1 MEGGLHISFAPEHLF
16 TLWGMPVPNTLM
28 AAWMVIVVLGLVG
41 FMVGRSPRMVP
52 LKLQNM
58 FEMLFEFVLNFM
70 EQTLGSRKL
79 AVQYFP
85 LIATIFLFIFT
96 SNLFDFLPFFG
107 SVGIHHGEE
116 FIPLFHA
123 VNTDLNATL
132 ALAII
137 AVFSTQIA
145 GILAL
150 GVWRYAGKF
159 FNFKSPLSFFVG
171 IIEFISELSRFVSFS
186 FRLFGNIFAG
196 EVLLSV
202 VGFFMPYAAPVPLM
216 VFELFVGFIQAAVF
230 AMLTLVFI
238 KLAVAMPHGDS
249 HAHAPARANA
259 H

>member
-1 MEGGLHISFAPEHLF
+1 MEEGLHISFASERLF
-16 TLWGMPVPNTLM
+16 TLWGIPIPNTLM
-28 AAWMVIVVLGLVG
+28 AAWMVVVVLGVVA
-41 FMVGRSPRMVP
+41 FKVGRKPQMVP
-52 LKLQNM
+52 RGLQNV
-58 FEMLFEFVLNFM
+58 FEMLFDFVLDFM

-85 LIATIFLFIFT
+85 LIVTIFLFIFT

-107 SVGIHHGEE
+107 SVGIHHGDE

-132 ALAII
+132 ALSIV
-137 AVFSTQIA
+137 AVLSTQIA

-159 FNFKSPLSFFVG
+159 FNLKSPLKFFVG
-171 IIEFISELSRFVSFS
+171 LVEFVSELSRFISFS

-202 VGFFMPYAAPVPLM
+202 VALFMPYIAPVPLM
-216 VFELFVGFIQAAVF
+216 VFELFVGFVQAAVF

-238 KLAVAMPHGDS
+238 KLAVAMPHGE
-249 HAHAPARANA
+249 HALEHAPARA

>member
-1 MEGGLHISFAPEHLF
+1 
-16 TLWGMPVPNTLM
+16 M
-28 AAWMVIVVLGLVG
+28 AAWMVVVVLGVVA
-41 FMVGRSPRMVP
+41 FIVGRKPQMVP
-52 LKLQNM
+52 RGLQNV
-58 FEMLFEFVLNFM
+58 FEMLFDFVLDFM

-85 LIATIFLFIFT
+85 LIVTIFLFIFT

-107 SVGIHHGEE
+107 SVGIHHGDE

-132 ALAII
+132 ALSIV
-137 AVFSTQIA
+137 AVLSTQIA

-159 FNFKSPLSFFVG
+159 FNFKSPLKFFVG
-171 IIEFISELSRFVSFS
+171 LVEFVSELSRFISFS

-202 VGFFMPYAAPVPLM
+202 VALFVPYVAPVPLM
-216 VFELFVGFIQAAVF
+216 VFELFVGFVQAAVF

-238 KLAVAMPHGDS
+238 KLAVAMPHGE
-249 HAHAPARANA
+249 HALEHAPARA

>member
-1 MEGGLHISFAPEHLF
+1 MEEGLHISFASERLF
-16 TLWGMPVPNTLM
+16 TLWGIPIPNTLM
-28 AAWMVIVVLGLVG
+28 AAWMVVVVLGVVA
-41 FMVGRSPRMVP
+41 FIVGRKPQMVP
-52 LKLQNM
+52 RGLQNV
-58 FEMLFEFVLNFM
+58 FEMLFDFVLDFM

-85 LIATIFLFIFT
+85 LIVTIFLFIFT

-107 SVGIHHGEE
+107 SVGIHHGDE

-132 ALAII
+132 ALSIV
-137 AVFSTQIA
+137 AVLSTQIA

-159 FNFKSPLSFFVG
+159 FNLKSPLKFFVG
-171 IIEFISELSRFVSFS
+171 LVEFVSELSRFISFS

-202 VGFFMPYAAPVPLM
+202 VALFMPYIAPVPLM
-216 VFELFVGFIQAAVF
+216 VFELFVGFVQAAVF

-238 KLAVAMPHGDS
+238 KLAVAMPHGE
-249 HAHAPARANA
+249 HALEHAPARA